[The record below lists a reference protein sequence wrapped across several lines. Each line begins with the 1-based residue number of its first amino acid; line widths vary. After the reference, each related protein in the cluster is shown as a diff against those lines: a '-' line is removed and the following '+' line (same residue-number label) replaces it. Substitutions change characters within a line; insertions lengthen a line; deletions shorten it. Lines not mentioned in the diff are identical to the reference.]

1 MQRSIVQLSPDENYS
16 SVGTSWKYHSIK
28 TAYPMKIESEF
39 AIENGPV
46 EIVSF
51 SMKKM
56 VDLSS
61 SLCKRLPEGKYQIL
75 NIKSMDW
82 FCWEDL
88 HRKPWFLP
96 SKCSGFWLTLT
107 FVQNHPILW

>member
-51 SMKKM
+51 SMKKWWIFP
-56 VDLSS
+56 V
-61 SLCKRLPEGKYQIL
+61 RYVNVYQRV
-75 NIKSMDW
+75 NIKY
-82 FCWEDL
+82 
-88 HRKPWFLP
+88 
-96 SKCSGFWLTLT
+96 
-107 FVQNHPILW
+107 